1 MDPRNKDDDDDEGTG
16 GGSNNERTI
25 YAHEAI
31 ATLKKISEED
41 CHLLGLHN
49 VTSRPENLVITV
61 LPVGPPSMRPS
72 IQMDAISRSED
83 DLTHQYLQILKI
95 NDEIRSLE

>member
-1 MDPRNKDDDDDEGTG
+1 MIDKLSIKMDPRNKEDEEDENN
-16 GGSNNERTI
+16 NNERTI

-41 CHLLGLHN
+41 CELLGLHN

-61 LPVGPPSMRPS
+61 LPVGPPAMRPS
-72 IQMDAISRSED
+72 I
-83 DLTHQYLQILKI
+83 
-95 NDEIRSLE
+95 